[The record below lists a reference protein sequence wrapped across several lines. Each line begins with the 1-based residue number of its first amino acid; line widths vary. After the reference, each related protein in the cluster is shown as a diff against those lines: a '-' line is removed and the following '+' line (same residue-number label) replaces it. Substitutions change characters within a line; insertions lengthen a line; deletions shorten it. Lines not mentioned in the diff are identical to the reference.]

1 VIHHIDL
8 SSVLRRSVCEL
19 YSNLVTRPTGVAVR
33 SEIEQLVADYPG
45 RTLTV
50 IDFTHVGLLDY
61 SCADEVVA
69 KLLLTVDGYFVFRG
83 LHEAHI
89 DAIETTLARYDQLAL
104 VVEQLDGS
112 TRLVGTVCDAERE
125 AWRMVHHWGRA
136 DAQTLAATLA
146 RTRGTAAPE
155 GERQSE
161 SERSSDAERL
171 SEAERLLDTLS
182 TRRLL
187 VRINNL
193 YLPIGTLQ

>member
-33 SEIEQLVADYPG
+33 SEIQQLVADYPG

-112 TRLVGTVCDAERE
+112 TRLVGTVCDAERA
-125 AWRMVHHWGRA
+125 AWQMVHHWGRA
-136 DAQTLAATLA
+136 DAPTLATTL
-146 RTRGTAAPE
+146 RTAAPE
-155 GERQSE
+155 ASE
-161 SERSSDAERL
+161 TDRL
-171 SEAERLLDTLS
+171 LEAERLLDTLS
-182 TRRLL
+182 KRRVL

>member
-33 SEIEQLVADYPG
+33 SEIEQLCSDCPG

-69 KLLLTVDGYFVFRG
+69 KLLLKVDGYFVFRG
-83 LHEAHI
+83 LHESHI
-89 DAIETTLARYDQLAL
+89 DAIEMTLARYDQLAL

-112 TRLVGTVCDAERE
+112 ARLVGTVGDEERH
-125 AWRMVHHWGRA
+125 AWQMVHRWGQA
-136 DAQTLAATLA
+136 DAPTLAATL
-146 RTRGTAAPE
+146 GTAPPYA
-155 GERQSE
+155 
-161 SERSSDAERL
+161 A
-171 SEAERLLDTLS
+171 RLLDTLS

-187 VRINNL
+187 VRVDQL
-193 YLPIGTLQ
+193 YLPIGSLD

>member
-8 SSVLRRSVCEL
+8 SSVLRRSVHAL

-33 SEIEQLVADYPG
+33 CEIQNLVSEYPG

-69 KLLLTVDGYFVFRG
+69 KLLLEVDGYFVFRG
-83 LHEAHI
+83 LREAHI
-89 DAIETTLARYDQLAL
+89 DAIEATLARYDLAL

-112 TRLVGTVCDAERE
+112 ARLVGCIDDAHRQ
-125 AWRMVHHWGRA
+125 AWQMVHHWGRA
-136 DAQTLAATLA
+136 DARTLAATL
-146 RTRGTAAPE
+146 GTPAP
-155 GERQSE
+155 
-161 SERSSDAERL
+161 
-171 SEAERLLDTLS
+171 EAERLLDTLS

-187 VRINNL
+187 VRVESL
-193 YLPIGTLQ
+193 YLPIGSLQ

>member
-1 VIHHIDL
+1 MIHHIDL
-8 SSVLRRSVCEL
+8 SSVLRRSVCAL

-33 SEIEQLVADYPG
+33 SEIEQLVADCPG

-69 KLLLTVDGYFVFRG
+69 KLLLKCDGYFVFRG

-89 DAIETTLARYDQLAL
+89 DAIETTLARYDLAL

-112 TRLVGTVCDAERE
+112 ARLVGTVGDAERL
-125 AWRMVHHWGRA
+125 AWQMVHRWGRA
-136 DAQTLAATLA
+136 DAPTLAATL
-146 RTRGTAAPE
+146 GTAAP
-155 GERQSE
+155 
-161 SERSSDAERL
+161 
-171 SEAERLLDTLS
+171 EAERLLDTLS

-187 VRINNL
+187 VRLNSI
-193 YLPIGTLQ
+193 YLPIGSLQ